1 MFHFSINHTLSLMNL
16 KSKTSDTACALRKS
30 YARMIALCCIV
41 YACSPVQAQDIREF
55 SEVRIDVTGN
65 FQYTPGILDFSH
77 IDGDVE
83 IKYDHKVYSDTV
95 AERYGRNE
103 VELFTEAGGTRYLKS
118 IVSRLSGLSF
128 SNGLIYY
135 SANGTAA
142 NANAYCDT
150 LTIVQADG
158 DTRTYPITASY
169 EVSDGGYV
177 IPERGDTIK
186 TTKYTSGYSF
196 VIPENSGTNKT
207 LAYTNTRWISDLYPF
222 PIVKRDRYT
231 GWNGDTETVT
241 IYRNRPSE
249 NIRARKAVKPN
260 QTDLY
265 AGELQKLVITD
276 LSGKVY
282 RIYSA
287 EQAAGVTDYGL
298 PEGWYIFTEN
308 YTDKN
313 ISTKKYIG
321 ANP

>member
-1 MFHFSINHTLSLMNL
+1 MNL
-16 KSKTSDTACALRKS
+16 KSKTSDTARALRKS
-30 YARMIALCCIV
+30 YARVMALCCIV
-41 YACSPVQAQDIREF
+41 YAYSPVQAQDIREF

-103 VELFTEAGGTRYLKS
+103 VEMFTEAGGTRYLKS

-128 SNGLIYY
+128 SNGLRYLSTSGI
-135 SANGTAA
+135 AA
-142 NANAYCDT
+142 NATEYCDT
-150 LTIVQADG
+150 LTVVRADG
-158 DTRTYPITASY
+158 NARTYPITASY

-186 TTKYTSGYSF
+186 TIKHTSGYSF

-207 LAYTNTRWISDLYPF
+207 LTYTNTRWISDLYPF
-222 PIVKRDRYT
+222 PIVEWDRYT

-241 IYRNRPSE
+241 IYRNPPSE
-249 NIRARKAVKPN
+249 NVRARKAAKPN

-265 AGELQKLVITD
+265 DGELQKLVITD

-287 EQAAGVTDYGL
+287 EQAAGITDYGL
-298 PEGWYIFTEN
+298 PEGWYIFTEH

-321 ANP
+321 TNPQ

>member
-1 MFHFSINHTLSLMNL
+1 MNL
-16 KSKTSDTACALRKS
+16 KSKTSDTARALRKS
-30 YARMIALCCIV
+30 SARMIALCCII
-41 YACSPVQAQDIREF
+41 YACRPVQAQDIMEF

-103 VELFTEAGGTRYLKS
+103 VEMFIEAGGTRYLKS

-128 SNGLIYY
+128 SNGLRYLSTDGI
-135 SANGTAA
+135 AA
-142 NANAYCDT
+142 NATEYCDT
-150 LTIVQADG
+150 LTVVRADG
-158 DTRTYPITASY
+158 NARTYPITASY
-169 EVSDGGYV
+169 EASDGGYV

-186 TTKYTSGYSF
+186 TIKHTSGYSF
-196 VIPENSGTNKT
+196 VIPGNSGTNKT
-207 LAYTNTRWISDLYPF
+207 LTYTNTRWISDLYTF
-222 PIVKRDRYT
+222 PIVEWDRYT

-241 IYRNRPSE
+241 IYRNQPSE
-249 NIRARKAVKPN
+249 NGRAKKAAKPN

-287 EQAAGVTDYGL
+287 EQAAGVTNYGL
-298 PEGWYIFTEN
+298 PEGWYIFTEH
-308 YTDKN
+308 YSDKN
-313 ISTKKYIG
+313 ISTKKYIRK
-321 ANP
+321 NPQ